1 MPEIGPAIALA
12 VVLATFHVALY
23 VLIRNRLERHAVA
36 AWPLAVAG
44 ALLGNALG
52 QRVGID
58 PLRIGEF
65 HMLWASAGAWA
76 AIGLASLLALLG
88 PPARQRRR

>member
-1 MPEIGPAIALA
+1 MPQIGPALALA

-23 VLIRNRLERHAVA
+23 VLITNRLERHVAVA
-36 AWPLAVAG
+36 WPVAVVG

-65 HMLWASAGAWA
+65 HLVWASLGAWA
-76 AIGLASLLALLG
+76 GVGLVALLALLR
-88 PPARQRRR
+88 PPSRR